1 MVKEKKKIEETS
13 DSQFSI
19 QKIYVKDISFETPNT
34 PDAFK
39 MEWKPVVDM
48 NITNEATP
56 LGDDLFDVVLA
67 VTLTV
72 KIDDKVIYLVEIN
85 QAGIFLI
92 KNFPEDLLSRMLAT
106 SCANILFP
114 FAREA
119 ISDTVVRGGFP
130 QLLLSPVDF
139 FALYEKQ
146 RKQASEQAKEST
158 TH

>member
-1 MVKEKKKIEETS
+1 MAKEKKKIEETTE
-13 DSQFSI
+13 SQFSI

-56 LGDDLFDVVLA
+56 LGDDLFDVVLS

-119 ISDTVVRGGFP
+119 ISDTVVR
-130 QLLLSPVDF
+130 LS
-139 FALYEKQ
+139 LI
-146 RKQASEQAKEST
+146 
-158 TH
+158 HI